1 MIGERAFLQ
10 NSGNLLSSGRAKSDN
25 PLCMDFHN
33 YVRIQSHSLKPT
45 IERAQVARA
54 SIKSLRNNSGSFA
67 MFAAMRL
74 VSSFVSSSAAERR
87 LELSLVIDI
96 GQLLLGASAV
106 RAVCGEA
113 YAPSSTNVMS

>member
-1 MIGERAFLQ
+1 
-10 NSGNLLSSGRAKSDN
+10 
-25 PLCMDFHN
+25 MDFHN

-106 RAVCGEA
+106 RAVCAEA